1 MVPRLSTLHFL
12 LHPMSLLCEP
22 RLLKALP
29 RSAFDMPGT
38 VPRTSINLYNNPVRG
53 GVIGPILQT
62 HTLRL
67 KKIKDL
73 VLELV
78 NVRGG
83 I

>member
-1 MVPRLSTLHFL
+1 
-12 LHPMSLLCEP
+12 
-22 RLLKALP
+22 
-29 RSAFDMPGT
+29 MPDT

>member
-1 MVPRLSTLHFL
+1 
-12 LHPMSLLCEP
+12 
-22 RLLKALP
+22 
-29 RSAFDMPGT
+29 MPGT
-38 VPRTSINLYNNPVRG
+38 VPRTSINLYNNPVNG
-53 GVIGPILQT
+53 TILQT